1 MKSSLRRKMS
11 RGVSYGAWVT
21 IGNPDVSDILQ
32 GLPFDWLVFDMEHSP
47 LGAETVGHMIQ
58 VLDEEKVSP
67 LVRVG
72 ANDQYLIKAALDMG
86 AHGVIV
92 PLVNTREDA
101 EVAVSYCKYP
111 PVGVRGSRRGRPRTM
126 GSALRSI

>member
-11 RGVSYGAWVT
+11 RCVSYGAWVT

-32 GLPFDWLVFDMEHSP
+32 GLPFDWLVFDTEHSP
-47 LGAETVGHMIQ
+47 LGAETVSHIIQ

-72 ANDQYLIKAALDMG
+72 ANDQYLIKVGLDMG
-86 AHGVIV
+86 APGVGV
-92 PLVNTREDA
+92 PLVNSRKEA
-101 EVAVSYCKYP
+101 GGAVA
-111 PVGVRGSRRGRPRTM
+111 
-126 GSALRSI
+126 

>member
-32 GLPFDWLVFDMEHSP
+32 GLPFDWLVFDTEHSP
-47 LGAETVGHMIQ
+47 LGAETVSHMIQ

-72 ANDQYLIKAALDMG
+72 LNDQYLIRVSLGTGSHA
-86 AHGVIV
+86 VVV
-92 PLVNTREDA
+92 PLVNARNYA
-101 EVAVSYCKYP
+101 EAAARYSQYPAVGLRGVA
-111 PVGVRGSRRGRPRTM
+111 PR
-126 GSALRSI
+126 

>member
-1 MKSSLRRKMS
+1 MKSGLRRKLS

-32 GLPFDWLVFDMEHSP
+32 GLPFDWLVFDTEHSP
-47 LGAETVGHMIQ
+47 LGAETVSPMIQ
-58 VLDEEKVSP
+58 GLDGEKGSP

-86 AHGVIV
+86 AHGGVV
-92 PLVNTREDA
+92 PLVKTR
-101 EVAVSYCKYP
+101 K
-111 PVGVRGSRRGRPRTM
+111 GSRAAAGQ
-126 GSALRSI
+126 GQD